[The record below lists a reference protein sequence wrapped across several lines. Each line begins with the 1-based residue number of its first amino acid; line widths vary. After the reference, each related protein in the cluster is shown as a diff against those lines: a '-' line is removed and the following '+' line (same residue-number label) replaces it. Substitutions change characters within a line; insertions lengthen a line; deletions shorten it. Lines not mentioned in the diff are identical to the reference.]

1 MVYAIWSIWLKSPP
15 LPVAGTVPGPGW
27 SASAQVVHK
36 NTLVGQG
43 PALPRPRSAAL
54 KSLKCGL
61 RLSGHAPTKMS
72 TDTLPS
78 HGLRQRCHAFLSQ
91 PLVQHGILALIVLN
105 AVFMGLETSAS
116 VMAEVGPWLLAVDKV
131 ILGVFVLELAVR
143 LYVHRSAF
151 FRDPW
156 SLFDFAVVA
165 IALVPASGPF
175 AVLRALRV
183 LRVLRVLTIV
193 PSMRRV
199 VGALLSAIPG
209 LSSIAMV
216 LMLVF
221 YVFAVIA
228 THLFGQQFPDWFGHL
243 GRSLYTLFQVMTL
256 ESWSMGISRPVME
269 ESPYAWAFFIPF
281 ILFATFTMLNLFIAI
296 IVNAMQTFTES
307 EHQATVGAVETVGQS
322 IEHELHAE
330 VQSLRQEIGELKT
343 ILRASSLAGAFVAP
357 NAPTSGHSG

>member
-1 MVYAIWSIWLKSPP
+1 M
-15 LPVAGTVPGPGW
+15 
-27 SASAQVVHK
+27 
-36 NTLVGQG
+36 
-43 PALPRPRSAAL
+43 
-54 KSLKCGL
+54 
-61 RLSGHAPTKMS
+61 PTA
-72 TDTLPS
+72 TLPS
-78 HGLRQRCHAFLSQ
+78 NGLRHRCHAFLAR
-91 PLVQHGILALIVLN
+91 PIVQHGILVLIVLN
-105 AVFMGLETSAS
+105 AVIMGLETSAG
-116 VMAEVGPWLLAVDKV
+116 VMAEVGPWLLAVDKA
-131 ILGVFVLELAVR
+131 ILGIFVLELTMR

-216 LMLVF
+216 LLLVF

-269 ESPYAWAFFIPF
+269 VSPYAWAFFIPF

-296 IVNAMQTFTES
+296 IVNAMQTFSES

-322 IEHELHAE
+322 IEHQLHAE

-343 ILRASSLAGAFVAP
+343 LLR
-357 NAPTSGHSG
+357 TSGLGGAMDASQPSGARPG